1 MVSPADITVR
11 HFSTFPHGGAA
22 MAAQRLHFG
31 LGNFGLSSRFMYHR
45 DEAPEERSAIE
56 NLHQLSF
63 NKRAHLKTDEGHPLD
78 WLPFRVARMKE
89 KQVHRLYRRH
99 LTDRPPGF
107 ETYGMAR
114 LPYPTPFSFPLG
126 VSKNQI
132 IHLHWIS
139 FFLDYP
145 SFFESIPDHT
155 PIVWT
160 LHDTNAFT
168 GGCHFVSGC
177 ERFQSGCGS
186 CPQIQRP
193 GPKDV
198 SRDSF
203 LAKQTAL
210 KNKNVHVVSPS
221 NWLMEMAKQSSIW
234 PENTQFSKIHYGM
247 DLKTFRP
254 LDREATR
261 QALGLPADKQ
271 LVAFGAAD
279 LMNERKGI
287 HFLAEAMAQVEQAFP
302 GQVEC
307 LIFGEGDPEFLSQL
321 PSVHSMGFVKDAK
334 RLNQIY
340 SAADMVVVPSLED
353 NQPQTG
359 LESMACGT
367 PVVAFD
373 AGGIPEFV
381 RHEQTGLLARPS
393 DATDLATQ
401 ISRLVGD
408 SDLQQRLGQAAR
420 EMMVMEFEI
429 QTQAWQHL
437 KLYRDILSPTAAT
450 KPDNVRESH
459 HHQRRAA

>member
-22 MAAQRLHFG
+22 MAAQRLHVG
-31 LGNFGLSSRFMYHR
+31 LIKFGLSSRFMYHR
-45 DEAPEERSAIE
+45 DEAPDDRSTIE

-63 NKRAHLKTDEGHPLD
+63 NKKAHLKTDEGHRLD
-78 WLPFRVARMKE
+78 WLLFRVARIKE
-89 KQVHRLYRRH
+89 KQIHRLYRRH
-99 LTDRPPGF
+99 LAERPPGF
-107 ETYGMAR
+107 ETYAMAR
-114 LPYPTPFSFPLG
+114 LPYPTPLSFPAG
-126 VSKNQI
+126 SSKSQI

-177 ERFQSGCGS
+177 DRFQAGCGS

-193 GPKDV
+193 GPNDV

-203 LAKQTAL
+203 LAKQAAL
-210 KNKNVHVVSPS
+210 KNKNLHVVSPS
-221 NWLMEMAKQSSIW
+221 NWLMELAKRSSIW
-234 PENTQFSKIHYGM
+234 PANTQFSKIHYGM
-247 DLKTFRP
+247 DLEKFRP
-254 LDREATR
+254 LDRTATR
-261 QALGLPADKQ
+261 RALGLPIDKQ
-271 LVAFGAAD
+271 LIAFGAAD

-287 HFLAEAMAQVEQAFP
+287 RLLALAMAQVERSHPNQI
-302 GQVEC
+302 EC
-307 LIFGEGDPEFLSQL
+307 LVFGEGDPEFLSQL
-321 PSVHSMGFVKDAK
+321 PTIHSMGFVDDAR

-340 SAADMVVVPSLED
+340 SAANMVVVPSLED

-359 LESMACGT
+359 LEAMACGT
-367 PVVAFD
+367 PVVAFIT
-373 AGGIPEFV
+373 GGIPEFV

-393 DATDLATQ
+393 DPADLAKQ
-401 ISRLVGD
+401 ITRLVND
-408 SDLQQRLGQAAR
+408 SDLQQRLGHAAR
-420 EMMVMEFEI
+420 KMMETEFEV

-437 KLYRDILSPTAAT
+437 KLYRNILSSTAAA
-450 KPDNVRESH
+450 KPSNPQETFHRQ
-459 HHQRRAA
+459 QRTA